1 VWRTISYMAPVKVMV
16 GDEEERIDHVISPY
30 WMGGTVLA
38 AAAGLLL
45 HRAPL
50 FFGGAVLLLAFGLS
64 ALWGR
69 YCLTRLEFARSC
81 SDTVVPFGGEVRVS
95 LSITN
100 RKLLPLAWV
109 SCTDQVPSVLTL
121 VAGET
126 RRSWKSTRNFL
137 PNLVS
142 LGPYE
147 RVIRHYRFTCT
158 ARGEQVFG
166 PVELRSGD
174 LFGLATRTKCLER
187 GQSILVLPKVV
198 PIDVLGLPTRFPLG
212 DERSDDRHVAD
223 PMRVAGVRQYAA
235 GDSMRQ
241 IHWKASAR
249 TGSLQTK
256 LLEPSASPRVLLC
269 LNLNTSERQWQGI
282 YPDLLELLISVA
294 ASLSTHLAE
303 RRLSFGLL
311 ANGFTPHS
319 LVRAYVAPSMA
330 PDQALR
336 VLRLLAGLTPFTTR
350 DFLQTLRMERSR
362 LSRGTTIVAITA
374 LDDTATRNELLGLQR
389 IGCPVTMLLVGD
401 AHRESVVPG
410 IRTYW
415 IGGEDRWRDLRGLAP
430 GLVPMRPPHV

>member
-1 VWRTISYMAPVKVMV
+1 MAG
-16 GDEEERIDHVISPY
+16 GDEERIDHVISPY
-30 WMGGTVLA
+30 WMGGTLLA

-69 YCLTRLEFARSC
+69 YCLTRLEFDRTF
-81 SDTVVPFGGEVRVS
+81 SDTVAPFGGEIRVS

-109 SCTDQVPSVLTL
+109 ACTDEVPSALAL

-126 RRSWKSTRNFL
+126 RRSWKPTRNFL

-147 RVIRHYRFTCT
+147 RVTRHYRFSCT

-174 LFGLATRTKCLER
+174 LFGLATRTRAVELR
-187 GQSILVLPKVV
+187 RSILVLPKVV
-198 PIDVLGLPTRFPLG
+198 PIDALGLPTRFPLG
-212 DERSDDRHVAD
+212 DERSDDRLLLD
-223 PMRVAGVRQYAA
+223 PMRVAGIRHYVP

-241 IHWKASAR
+241 VHWKASAR

-256 LLEPSASPRVLLC
+256 ILEPSSSPRVLLC
-269 LNLNTSERQWQGI
+269 LNLNTTERQWQGI
-282 YPDLLELLISVA
+282 HPDLLELLICVS
-294 ASLSTHLAE
+294 ASLSTHLAD

-311 ANGFTPHS
+311 ANGFTPHT
-319 LVRAYVAPSMA
+319 LGRAYIAPSTA
-330 PDQALR
+330 PDQAHR
-336 VLRLLAGLTPFTTR
+336 VLTLLAGLTPFTTR
-350 DFLQTLRMERSR
+350 DFIQTLRLERR
-362 LSRGTTIVAITA
+362 RIARGTSLVAITA
-374 LDDTATRNELLGLQR
+374 LYNPAIREELLGLRR
-389 IGCPVTMLLVGD
+389 IGCPVTTLLVGD
-401 AHRESVVPG
+401 AVRDAAVPG
-410 IRTYW
+410 IRTFW
-415 IGGEDRWRDLRGLAP
+415 IGGEDRWPNLVGLSPVSAP
-430 GLVPMRPPHV
+430 AAAAHV